1 MSTTLSRLSA
11 VLLIAF
17 GGLLAG
23 CGGGPSANKNVKAV
37 GKRPTPSTP
46 QQQAALE
53 RADGILERIREG
65 EDFATLARRYSE
77 DPGSRNSGG
86 EYIFGHGKMTPAFE
100 AAAFALEPG
109 EVSDIVETPF
119 GYHIIKTEEYI
130 NRGTPQEQV
139 RARHILIKTQPG
151 P

>member
-1 MSTTLSRLSA
+1 MTARRRRSII
-11 VLLIAF
+11 VLLAAVC
-17 GGLLAG
+17 LLSG
-23 CGGGPSANKNVKAV
+23 CGGRPSASKSSN
-37 GKRPTPSTP
+37 RPTPSTP

-53 RADGILERIREG
+53 RADAILQRIRAG
-65 EDFATLARRYSE
+65 EDFATLARQYSE

-86 EYIFGHGKMTPAFE
+86 EYIFGRGKMVPEFE
-100 AAAFALEPG
+100 AAAFSLEPG
-109 EVSDIVETPF
+109 EVSDIIQTRF

-139 RARHILIKTQPG
+139 RARHILIKTPPG